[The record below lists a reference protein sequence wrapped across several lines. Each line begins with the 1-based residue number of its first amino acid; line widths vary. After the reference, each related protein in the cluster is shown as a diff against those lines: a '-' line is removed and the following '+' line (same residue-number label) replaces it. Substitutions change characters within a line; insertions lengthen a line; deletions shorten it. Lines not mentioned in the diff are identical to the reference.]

1 MQSAFDW
8 DINFDEWSALAS
20 TDPEAFE
27 RLRASLVSQVLERA
41 PERRQD
47 RLRGLQ
53 WRIDRVRE
61 RSATPLA
68 ACIRISG
75 MMWDSVMGEGGLV
88 EALQGLRKLEPA
100 HVKRAHTTAQV
111 LPFRPVSATGS
122 TQQPALPE

>member
-27 RLRASLVSQVLERA
+27 RLRASLVNQVLDHS
-41 PERRQD
+41 PERRQE

-53 WRIDRVRE
+53 WRIDKVRE

-88 EALQGLRKLEPA
+88 EALQGLRKLEPPR
-100 HVKRAHTTAQV
+100 VKRAGTTAQV
-111 LPFRPVSATGS
+111 LPFRPVPAAGS

>member
-8 DINFDEWSALAS
+8 DINFDEWAALAA

-27 RLRASLVSQVLERA
+27 RQRASLVNQVLDHT
-41 PERRQD
+41 PERRQE

-88 EALQGLRKLEPA
+88 EVLQGLRKLEIPGA
-100 HVKRAHTTAQV
+100 KRAATAAQV
-111 LPFRPVSATGS
+111 LPFRPASANNPA
-122 TQQPALPE
+122 QQPSLPE

>member
-8 DINFDEWSALAS
+8 DINFDEWATLAA

-27 RLRASLVSQVLERA
+27 RQRASLVSQVLDHS
-41 PERRQD
+41 PERRQE

-53 WRIDRVRE
+53 WRIDKVRE

-88 EALQGLRKLEPA
+88 ESLQSLRKMEMPR
-100 HVKRAHTTAQV
+100 VKRADATAQV
-111 LPFRPVSATGS
+111 LPFRPVADTP
-122 TQQPALPE
+122 PALPE

>member
-8 DINFDEWSALAS
+8 DINFDEWATLAA

-27 RLRASLVSQVLERA
+27 RQRAFLVSQVLDHS
-41 PERRQD
+41 PERRQE

-88 EALQGLRKLEPA
+88 EALQGLRKLEMPR
-100 HVKRAHTTAQV
+100 VKHTETTAQV
-111 LPFRPVSATGS
+111 LPFRPVAATDMP
-122 TQQPALPE
+122 PALPE